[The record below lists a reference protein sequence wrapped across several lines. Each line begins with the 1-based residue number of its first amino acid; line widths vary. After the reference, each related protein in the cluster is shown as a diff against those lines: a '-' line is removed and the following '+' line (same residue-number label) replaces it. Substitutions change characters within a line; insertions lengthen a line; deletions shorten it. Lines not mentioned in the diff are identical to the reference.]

1 MPNPTN
7 HRNALPI
14 GHQLQEYRLQ
24 SILGHGGFGI
34 TYLAHDTALDAP
46 VAIKE
51 YLPNELAVRERDYSV
66 QPKSQQDADEF
77 AWGLER
83 FIQEART
90 LARFK
95 HPNIVRVLR
104 FFQAHNTAYIVMDY
118 EQGRSLAE
126 AIKEGE
132 TAEEAELM
140 SLLPPLLD
148 GLKTV
153 HNAGYLHRDIK
164 PSNIYL
170 RDSDNSPVL
179 IDFGSARYDVGS
191 RSRSVTTIVSPG
203 YSPFE
208 QYQSDGNHGPW
219 TDIYAL
225 GAVLYRTIGGKTPL
239 ESTKRIDAIFIYNK
253 PDPLKPAV
261 ELGQRRYSKPLLE
274 AIDWALQARETERP
288 QNVAEFKTAIFSHST
303 PISRPF
309 SKKTTKKTTPLSPQA
324 RPQTRPQTPSRPPA
338 RPHQQPP
345 PPPKSSFFK
354 RAAVFIF
361 IVMLIAAIGLV
372 GYPHWQQWRL
382 EQQQIAEQKRLE
394 EEQRLAQLE
403 EARKWTQGNI
413 IRDRLQDG
421 TLGPEMVVIPAGR
434 FQMGDI
440 QGGGGSNEQ
449 PVHWVSV
456 QRFAMSQYEITFAE
470 YDKFAEATGRRKP
483 NDSGWGRGNRPV
495 VDVSWN
501 DATAYAEWLSQQT
514 GQHYRLPTEA
524 EWEYAARAGTTT
536 KYWWGNTTSRKYA
549 NYGKNKC
556 CGGLAKGKDR
566 WKYTSPVGSF
576 APNPFGLY
584 DTVGNVW
591 EWTCSEY
598 EDKYNGKETQCTT
611 SQKSGSLR
619 ALRGGAW
626 NNEPRHVR
634 AALRYRGSHD
644 DRYNF
649 VGLRLA
655 RL

>member
-1 MPNPTN
+1 MPKPTN

-14 GHQLQEYRLQ
+14 AHQLQEYRLQ

-51 YLPNELAVRERDYSV
+51 YLPNDLAVRERDYSV

-140 SLLPPLLD
+140 SLLLPLLD

-261 ELGQRRYSKPLLE
+261 ELGQRRYAKHLLE

-394 EEQRLAQLE
+394 EE
-403 EARKWTQGNI
+403 EARKWATPGNI
-413 IRDRLQDG
+413 SRDRLQDG
-421 TLGPEMVVIPAGR
+421 TLGPKMVVIPAGR

-536 KYWWGNTTSRKYA
+536 KYWWGNDIGSNRA
-549 NYGKNKC
+549 NCYN
-556 CGGLAKGKDR
+556 CGSQWDSSMTA
-566 WKYTSPVGSF
+566 PVGAF

-626 NNEPRHVR
+626 SFKPRNVR
-634 AALRYRGSHD
+634 AAYRYRISHGS
-644 DRYNF
+644 RNVL
-649 VGLRLA
+649 VGLRLS